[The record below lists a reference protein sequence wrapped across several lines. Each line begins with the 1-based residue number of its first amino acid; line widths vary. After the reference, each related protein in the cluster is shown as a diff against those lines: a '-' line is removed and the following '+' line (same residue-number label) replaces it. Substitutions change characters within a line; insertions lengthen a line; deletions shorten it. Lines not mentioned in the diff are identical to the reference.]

1 MRMQVSRFSAAGACA
16 AACAGLLIAAPCH
29 GQTSGPPAGEPDH
42 EPGQEVG
49 PHETR
54 DPGVRPAEARPLI
67 VETVPPAR
75 LSLGPYQSVQV
86 NTAPGGGNIVGDAAN
101 EPSITFDPLRP
112 YRMAI
117 GWRQFDSINSSFR
130 EAGFAWS
137 RDAGRTWANGG
148 VLVQNSFRTD
158 PVLDADA
165 FGIFYYQSLFGTA
178 LTDCDIWRSTDGGR
192 TWLPPVAAGGGDK
205 NWMVVDRSG
214 AASDGFVYGVWRADF
229 SCCGPNIFNRSTD
242 GGDSYSPPVPIS
254 QNPAMATIAVNPA
267 GDVFV
272 GGVLLSNLSQFR
284 VAKSLSAGDGGPAFG
299 FETVVSVNLG
309 GSLIFNRAGSPNPA
323 GLCGQ
328 VWIASDNGLSPT
340 RGNLYLLCSVDP
352 AGTDPCDVRFS
363 RSTDGGLTW
372 SPSIRVNDDASTT
385 AWQWF
390 GTMAVAPGGRLDVV
404 WCDTRTSGQVNISE
418 VRYSSSSDAGV
429 TWTPSVAVSPAFNSY
444 LGWPRQNKL
453 GDYYQLVSDDVGA
466 SLAYA
471 ATFNGE
477 QDIFFVRIGDYDCN
491 GNGVADSEDV
501 SRTVSSDVNGNGQ
514 PDECECIGDVDADLA
529 IGLGDLGLLL
539 GAFGHGAGDPDFL
552 ADADLDADSLI
563 TLQDLAHLLTAF
575 GRTCE

>member
-1 MRMQVSRFSAAGACA
+1 MRIPVSRFSAAGATA
-16 AACAGLLIAAPCH
+16 VACAGLFAAALCSA
-29 GQTSGPPAGEPDH
+29 QTPENAT
-42 EPGQEVG
+42 G

-54 DPGVRPAEARPLI
+54 DPAVRPAAPRPLI
-67 VETVPPAR
+67 VEPVPPAR
-75 LSLGPYQSVQV
+75 LSLGPDQSVQV

-137 RDAGRTWANGG
+137 RDAGRTWTNGG
-148 VLVQNSFRTD
+148 VLQENSFRTD

-165 FGIFYYQSLFGTA
+165 NGTFYYQSLYGTS

-214 AASDGFVYGVWRADF
+214 ASSDGFVYGVWRADF
-229 SCCGPNIFNRSTD
+229 SCCGPNIFNRSID
-242 GGDSYSPPVPIS
+242 AGASYSWPVPIS
-254 QNPAMATIAVNPA
+254 QNPAMATIAVHPS

-309 GSLIFNRAGSPNPA
+309 GSLIFNRSNSPNPA

-328 VWIASDNGLSPT
+328 VWIASDVGLGPA

-352 AGTDPCDVRFS
+352 SGTDPCDVRFS

-390 GTMAVAPGGRLDVV
+390 GTMAVAPGGRIDVV
-404 WCDTRTSGQVNISE
+404 WCDTRASGQIHVSE
-418 VRYSSSSDAGV
+418 LRYSSSSDAGA
-429 TWTPSVAVSPAFNSY
+429 TWTPSIAVSPTFNSY

-477 QDIFFVRIGDYDCN
+477 QDIFFLRIGDYDCN
-491 GNGVADSEDV
+491 GNGVGDAADI
-501 SRTVSSDVNGNGQ
+501 SRAISRDVNGNGQ
-514 PDECECIGDVDADLA
+514 PDECECIGDVDADLNV
-529 IGLGDLGLLL
+529 GLSDLGRLLA
-539 GAFGHGAGDPDFL
+539 AFGSPAESPTYDAA
-552 ADADLDADSLI
+552 ADIDGNARVDV
-563 TLQDLAHLLTAF
+563 QDLAHVLAAF
-575 GRTCE
+575 GRECE